1 MTTFN
6 YINCLKPLLRCLGW
20 QGDSRR
26 IFEAVPYEVKA
37 IDLIDLKNIF
47 VSLGYSC
54 YSKHSGLAEIKRS
67 FLPTLFINESKQIY
81 WVIYERTEKD
91 FLYIDCRTGQKS
103 AVPIRKRLKGIR
115 YNFVKDTPALG
126 IAEASWSKQLMKRF
140 KHELWLP
147 VIISTF
153 CSFWF
158 ALVPL
163 FFLFV
168 NQYLLQKQS
177 QETLMYFSTGII
189 LFLLSLLAFSHFKG
203 RRLAYLAARI
213 KVIINTELLRH
224 LLKVPFANTKGLE
237 LTTQLDK
244 LKCYD
249 ENHADLWISATVA
262 LMDLP
267 LLIFSLL
274 FLGLHGGQLVFVPC
288 GVIGIQLLSVRYFLS
303 TTKDLQAQVHA
314 AQEITN
320 DFLTETVTN
329 QQSISNLAA
338 TPPWKERYC
347 AYLSQASG
355 YDKEWEQLQ
364 ARFANWQLWL
374 LKSSATLTLIWAMH
388 LINQGKLPQALFLP
402 VTLWL
407 WQIGTAIYRLGGLF
421 IQWPALKKTL
431 TDIDNIMSHV
441 PEGDAAVHGQP
452 RFQGHITVKDLHF
465 RYPGQTHMALQGIT
479 MDIKPGEIIAIIG
492 QNASG
497 KSTLVNLLMRL
508 YDPLDGEIRIDGVN
522 IQNFDPLSYRQS
534 IGFAP
539 STPQLFEGS
548 IAQNIRLA
556 NPEATEQEILE
567 VLSQVG
573 LKEVVQQL
581 PDGIYTHLYGNN
593 DQRFSPSFLQQLNLA
608 RALIRD
614 SNILILDEPTGH
626 IDFKTDAIFK
636 NTLQTIRG
644 KKTIIIV
651 THRPSII
658 NFADRILVLNKG
670 KMRLFGSKNY
680 FLNIL
685 SGNAA

>member
-54 YSKHSGLAEIKRS
+54 YSKHIGLAEIKRS

-91 FLYIDCRTGQKS
+91 FLYIDCCTGQKS
-103 AVPIRKRLKGIR
+103 AVPIRKRLKGTR
-115 YNFVKDTPALG
+115 YNFVKDTPVLG
-126 IAEASWSKQLMKRF
+126 IAEASWTKQLMKRF

-168 NQYLLQKQS
+168 SQHLLQKQS
-177 QETLMYFSTGII
+177 QETLIYFSAGII

-213 KVIINTELLRH
+213 KVIINTELLGH
-224 LLKVPFANTKGLE
+224 LLKVPFANTKGLA

-244 LKCYD
+244 LKRYD
-249 ENHADLWISATVA
+249 DNHADIWISITTA

-267 LLIFSLL
+267 LLVFSLL
-274 FLGLHGGQLVFVPC
+274 FLGFLGGQLVLGPC
-288 GVIGIQLLSVRYFLS
+288 SVIGLYFISMRYFLS

-314 AQEITN
+314 AQEIT
-320 DFLTETVTN
+320 DAFLTETVTN
-329 QQSISNLAA
+329 QQSINNLAA
-338 TPPWKERYC
+338 ARPWKERYYTYQ
-347 AYLSQASG
+347 AQASD
-355 YDKEWEQLQ
+355 YDKKWQQLQ
-364 ARFANWQLWL
+364 ARLTNWQVWL
-374 LKSSATLTLIWAMH
+374 LKSSAVLTLIWAVQ

-402 VTLWL
+402 ITLWL
-407 WQIGTAIYRLGGLF
+407 WQSSTAIYRLGNFF
-421 IQWPALKKTL
+421 IHWPDLKKTL
-431 TDIDNIMSHV
+431 TEINHIMSHAS
-441 PEGDAAVHGQP
+441 EGNAAAHGAL
-452 RFQGHITVKDLHF
+452 RFQGHITVKGLHF

-508 YDPLDGEIRIDGVN
+508 YDPLDGEIKIDGVN

-539 STPQLFEGS
+539 STLQLFEGS
-548 IAQNIRLA
+548 IVQNIRLA
-556 NPEATEQEILE
+556 NPEATEREILE

-573 LKEVVQQL
+573 LKDVVQQL

-614 SNILILDEPTGH
+614 SNILIFDEPTGH

-636 NTLQTIRG
+636 NTLETIKG

-658 NFADRILVLNKG
+658 NFADRVLVLNKG

-680 FLNIL
+680 LLNIL